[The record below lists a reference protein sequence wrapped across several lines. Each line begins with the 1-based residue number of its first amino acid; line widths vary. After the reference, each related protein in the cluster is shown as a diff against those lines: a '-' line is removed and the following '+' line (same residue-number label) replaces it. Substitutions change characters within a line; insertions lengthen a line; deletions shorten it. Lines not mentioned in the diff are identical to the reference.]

1 VRKRE
6 ANEKERKG
14 NMVKLFVVFVSAVL
28 VPLLAQGGITYNL
41 DHLTPLERQLQPLVY
56 DVFSACYFGVDPVYT
71 QIPAKAV
78 KYWEK
83 ARSHSTHPLDFVITY
98 IKVTRS
104 HQDDLDIHCAGWL
117 TLIDESGDGKITG
130 TVYAEWD
137 LAFTGNRPWSTQ
149 PASDPG
155 AKPVLA
161 AFNESSSSDFV
172 KEYPQETP

>member
-1 VRKRE
+1 
-6 ANEKERKG
+6 
-14 NMVKLFVVFVSAVL
+14 MVKLVVVVFAVFA
-28 VPLLAQGGITYNL
+28 PLLAKSGITYNL
-41 DHLTPLERQLQPLVY
+41 DHLPPLERQLQPLVY
-56 DVFSACYFGVDPVYT
+56 DVFSVCYFGVDPVYT

-83 ARSHSTHPLDFVITY
+83 ARSHPTHPLDFVITY

-104 HQDDLDIHCAGWL
+104 RQDDLDVHCAGWL

-130 TVYAEWD
+130 TVYADWD
-137 LAFTGNRPWSTQ
+137 LAFTGNGPWSTQ
-149 PASDPG
+149 PASDPS

-172 KEYPQETP
+172 KEYPQETPGTP

>member
-1 VRKRE
+1 
-6 ANEKERKG
+6 
-14 NMVKLFVVFVSAVL
+14 MVKLVLAVVVVFA
-28 VPLLAQGGITYNL
+28 PLLAKGDITYNL
-41 DHLTPLERQLQPLVY
+41 DRLPPLERQLQPLVY
-56 DVFSACYFGVDPVYT
+56 DVFSVCYFGVDPVYT

-83 ARSHSTHPLDFVITY
+83 ARSNPTHPLDFVITY

-104 HQDDLDIHCAGWL
+104 RQDDLDVHCAGWL

-130 TVYAEWD
+130 TVYADWD
-137 LAFTGNRPWSTQ
+137 LAFTGNGPWSTQ
-149 PASDPG
+149 PASDLS

-172 KEYPQETP
+172 KEYPQEAPGTPGTP